1 MDGLEDPPTGFEP
14 PLGASGPRIVRDNT
28 ADDAGVSLDRIK
40 FDTEA
45 SEVHAILQFPYGA
58 GTGRNPVNWTDGAVP
73 DVTAAEFHKGRKTN
87 FVGWV
92 LENFGWLKL
101 QQIIWDFYDAGIIV
115 GASGSMT
122 NWEAPENST
131 MAGDTLDAS
140 DFYEYVYAVANGDI
154 EDRPTAQNLLG
165 LLALQRG
172 AINTQVGGVERQ
184 ISFVNDTSWSDST
197 YDMTV
202 FKFRDDNV
210 DGQWTNDGFGCF
222 ITCAKRDD
230 FLDAYKTKPCTVTVT
245 DGGTADVLWSLS
257 GRTKAFATDAQV
269 GANDTVEFLP
279 LGNIVA
285 AVDDNNVDVYIK

>member
-1 MDGLEDPPTGFEP
+1 IDARPADDGRYEYSGYWAYLGSWWGYVDDSVDGLEDPPTGFEP

-122 NWEAPENST
+122 TWEAPANST
-131 MAGDTLDAS
+131 MAGETLDAS
-140 DFYEYVYAVANGDI
+140 IFYRFVYSVATGNVEVRPQDPPDGPYFDLDFTSMAVAS
-154 EDRPTAQNLLG
+154 
-165 LLALQRG
+165 
-172 AINTQVGGVERQ
+172 GV
-184 ISFVNDTSWSDST
+184 
-197 YDMTV
+197 
-202 FKFRDDNV
+202 
-210 DGQWTNDGFGCF
+210 
-222 ITCAKRDD
+222 
-230 FLDAYKTKPCTVTVT
+230 
-245 DGGTADVLWSLS
+245 
-257 GRTKAFATDAQV
+257 
-269 GANDTVEFLP
+269 
-279 LGNIVA
+279 
-285 AVDDNNVDVYIK
+285 